1 MFGST
6 TGLATEFQWATPMIS
21 SDYFGV
27 SLRVFHGASSP
38 AEISAKFQREPSHV
52 GIKGTPRG
60 SNRRAP
66 STATWPEH
74 YWCSDFGEGDT
85 PEERITTVIR
95 FLLAKEKELTSLLQS
110 GGRADIYVFLAPL
123 AALGIELEPALLAI
137 LGRLG
142 VKLGLEFIPPPSP
155 Q

>member
-1 MFGST
+1 M
-6 TGLATEFQWATPMIS
+6 
-21 SDYFGV
+21 
-27 SLRVFHGASSP
+27 
-38 AEISAKFQREPSHV
+38 

-60 SNRRAP
+60 SNRRVP
-66 STATWPEH
+66 SAATWPEH
-74 YWCSDFGEGDT
+74 YWCSDFADGDT
-85 PEERITTVIR
+85 PEERIATVIR
-95 FLLAKEKELTSLLQS
+95 FLLAKEEELTSLLQS